1 MTDPAA
7 EPLVVVV
14 MGVAGSGKST
24 VAALLAM
31 RLEYEFQEGD
41 LLHPEQN
48 IAKMRGGTP
57 LNDAD
62 RMLWLARI
70 SKTID
75 AWRARTQGGVISCS
89 ALRRSYRDIII
100 GARQDVVL
108 VYLKGSYE
116 LIHNRLVARKE
127 HFMPPALLDSQFA
140 SLEEPGPDE
149 RAIIVGIDRPPAVI
163 AAEILDTLKRR
174 VAGD

>member
-1 MTDPAA
+1 MSEAAA

-24 VAALLAM
+24 VAALLAAI
-31 RLEYEFQEGD
+31 LGYEFQEGD
-41 LLHPEQN
+41 LLHPEEN

-57 LNDAD
+57 LDDAG
-62 RMLWLARI
+62 RMLWLTRVAE
-70 SKTID
+70 TID
-75 AWRARTQGGVISCS
+75 AWRRQRKGGVISCS
-89 ALRRSYRDIII
+89 ALKRSYRGVII
-100 GARQDVVL
+100 GARRDVAL

-127 HFMPPALLDSQFA
+127 HFMPSALLDSQFA
-140 SLEEPGPDE
+140 TLEEPAADE
-149 RAIIVGIDRPPAVI
+149 RAIIVGIERSPTVI
-163 AAEILDTLKRR
+163 VAEILDVLKHR